1 MSRSAIRE
9 AFRET
14 VANRVSYYGE
24 YLVERDG
31 EWVMDEVYLDDGPPA
46 VTPASDD

>member
-14 VANRVSYYGE
+14 VANRVPYYGE

-31 EWVMDEVYLDDGPPA
+31 EWVMNEVYLDEGPTA
-46 VTPASDD
+46 VTRDSDD